1 MAADKS
7 TRNARSTAR
16 VPLVVPASRPRNP
29 LAVDPLLKKSA
40 AHTDKRLRSKIE
52 DGADE
57 VANALRMPH
66 PPKDG
71 D

>member
-1 MAADKS
+1 
-7 TRNARSTAR
+7 
-16 VPLVVPASRPRNP
+16 